1 MKLIS
6 FNQYKNTKPKGKL
19 NRKKVA
25 IIITIV
31 VVIIILAI
39 LTSIYMLNKTF
50 RDNVDRYIFRKNIEE
65 NKIVCKILDEVKSLA
80 ESNLNITIFQGL
92 PKSDKME
99 LIIQKATELGVKTI
113 VPVITKRTVI
123 KLKDKDKQNKV
134 DRWRKIAEVAAKQS
148 GRDIIPTIENIINI
162 ADIKF
167 DEFDKIFV
175 LYENEEKISIKDEI
189 EQLKNDNK
197 EELNIGIVIGPEGG
211 FAESEIE
218 QLRLNQNVSV
228 VTLGKRIL
236 RTETVALVVS
246 GILMYELGD
255 LN

>member
-1 MKLIS
+1 MPKFFIKTENLKENEEIWITGS
-6 FNQYKNTKPKGKL
+6 DVNHIKNVL
-19 NRKKVA
+19 RKKVDDK
-25 IIITIV
+25 INICNSDTQKNYEC
-31 VVIIILAI
+31 VI
-39 LTSIYMLNKTF
+39 
-50 RDNVDRYIFRKNIEE
+50 KNIEE

-80 ESNLNITIFQGL
+80 ESNINITIFQGL

>member
-1 MKLIS
+1 MPKFFIKTENLEENEEIWITGS
-6 FNQYKNTKPKGKL
+6 DVNHIKNVL
-19 NRKKVA
+19 RKKVNDKLNICNSDTTKNYEC
-25 IIITIV
+25 II
-31 VVIIILAI
+31 
-39 LTSIYMLNKTF
+39 
-50 RDNVDRYIFRKNIEE
+50 KNIEE
-65 NKIVCKILDEVKSLA
+65 NKIVCKILEEVKSMS
-80 ESNLNITIFQGL
+80 ESDLNITIFQGL

-99 LIIQKATELGVKTI
+99 LIIQKSTELGVKAI
-113 VPVITKRTVI
+113 VPVITQRTVI

-148 GRDIIPTIENIINI
+148 GRDIIPIIENIINI

-218 QLRLNQNVSV
+218 QLNLNQNVSV
-228 VTLGKRIL
+228 ITLGKRIL

>member
-1 MKLIS
+1 MPKFFIKTENLKENEEIWITGS
-6 FNQYKNTKPKGKL
+6 DVNHIKNVL
-19 NRKKVA
+19 RKK
-25 IIITIV
+25 IDDKINICNSDTQKNYEC
-31 VVIIILAI
+31 VI
-39 LTSIYMLNKTF
+39 
-50 RDNVDRYIFRKNIEE
+50 KNIEE

-189 EQLKNDNK
+189 EQLKNDKK

>member
-1 MKLIS
+1 MPKFFIKTENLKENEEIWITGS
-6 FNQYKNTKPKGKL
+6 DVNHIKNVL
-19 NRKKVA
+19 RKK
-25 IIITIV
+25 IDDKINICNSDTQKNYEC
-31 VVIIILAI
+31 VI
-39 LTSIYMLNKTF
+39 
-50 RDNVDRYIFRKNIEE
+50 KNIEE

-246 GILMYELGD
+246 GILIYELGD

>member
-1 MKLIS
+1 MPKFFIETENLKENEEIWLTGS
-6 FNQYKNTKPKGKL
+6 DVNHIKNVL
-19 NRKKVA
+19 RKK
-25 IIITIV
+25 IDDKINICNSDTQKNYEC
-31 VVIIILAI
+31 VI
-39 LTSIYMLNKTF
+39 
-50 RDNVDRYIFRKNIEE
+50 KNIEE

-189 EQLKNDNK
+189 EQLKNNEK

-211 FAESEIE
+211 FAESEIG

>member
-1 MKLIS
+1 MPKFFIKTENLKENKEIWITGS
-6 FNQYKNTKPKGKL
+6 DVNHIKNVL
-19 NRKKVA
+19 RKK
-25 IIITIV
+25 IDDKINICNSDTQKNYEC
-31 VVIIILAI
+31 VI
-39 LTSIYMLNKTF
+39 
-50 RDNVDRYIFRKNIEE
+50 KNIEE

>member
-1 MKLIS
+1 MPKFFIKTENLKENEEIWITGRDV
-6 FNQYKNTKPKGKL
+6 NHIKNVL
-19 NRKKVA
+19 RKK
-25 IIITIV
+25 IDDKINICNSDTQKNYEC
-31 VVIIILAI
+31 VI
-39 LTSIYMLNKTF
+39 
-50 RDNVDRYIFRKNIEE
+50 KNIEE
-65 NKIVCKILDEVKSLA
+65 NKIVCKILYEVKSLA
-80 ESNLNITIFQGL
+80 ESNINITIFQGL
-92 PKSDKME
+92 PKADKME

-134 DRWRKIAEVAAKQS
+134 DRWQKIAEVAAKQS

-162 ADIKF
+162 ANIKF

-211 FAESEIE
+211 FAENEIE

>member
-1 MKLIS
+1 MPKFFIKTENLKENEEIWITGS
-6 FNQYKNTKPKGKL
+6 DVNHIKNVL
-19 NRKKVA
+19 RKKVDDK
-25 IIITIV
+25 INICNSETQKNYEC
-31 VVIIILAI
+31 VI
-39 LTSIYMLNKTF
+39 
-50 RDNVDRYIFRKNIEE
+50 KNIEE

-99 LIIQKATELGVKTI
+99 LIIQKTTELGVKTI

>member
-1 MKLIS
+1 MPKFFLKTENLKENEEIWITGS
-6 FNQYKNTKPKGKL
+6 DVNHIKNVL
-19 NRKKVA
+19 RKK
-25 IIITIV
+25 IDDKINICNSDTQKNYEC
-31 VVIIILAI
+31 VI
-39 LTSIYMLNKTF
+39 
-50 RDNVDRYIFRKNIEE
+50 KNIEE

-99 LIIQKATELGVKTI
+99 LIIQKATELGVRTI

>member
-1 MKLIS
+1 MPKFFIKTENLKENKEIWITGS
-6 FNQYKNTKPKGKL
+6 DVNHIKNVL
-19 NRKKVA
+19 RKK
-25 IIITIV
+25 IDDKINICNSDTQKNYEC
-31 VVIIILAI
+31 VI
-39 LTSIYMLNKTF
+39 
-50 RDNVDRYIFRKNIEE
+50 KNIEE

-134 DRWRKIAEVAAKQS
+134 DRWRKIAEVAEKQS

>member
-1 MKLIS
+1 MPKFFIKTENLKENKEIWITGS
-6 FNQYKNTKPKGKL
+6 DVNHIKNVL
-19 NRKKVA
+19 RKK
-25 IIITIV
+25 IDDKINICNSDTQKNYEC
-31 VVIIILAI
+31 VI
-39 LTSIYMLNKTF
+39 
-50 RDNVDRYIFRKNIEE
+50 KNIEE

-228 VTLGKRIL
+228 VTLVKRIL

-246 GILMYELGD
+246 RILMYELGD

>member
-1 MKLIS
+1 MPKFFIKTENLKENEEIWITGRDV
-6 FNQYKNTKPKGKL
+6 NHIKNVL
-19 NRKKVA
+19 RKK
-25 IIITIV
+25 IDDKINICNSDTQKNYEC
-31 VVIIILAI
+31 VI
-39 LTSIYMLNKTF
+39 
-50 RDNVDRYIFRKNIEE
+50 KNIEE
-65 NKIVCKILDEVKSLA
+65 NKIVCKILYEVKSLT
-80 ESNLNITIFQGL
+80 ESNINITIFQGL
-92 PKSDKME
+92 PKADKME

-134 DRWRKIAEVAAKQS
+134 DRWQKIAEVAAKQS

-162 ADIKF
+162 TNIKF

-211 FAESEIE
+211 FAENEIE

>member
-1 MKLIS
+1 MPKFFIKTENLKENEEIWITGS
-6 FNQYKNTKPKGKL
+6 DVNHIKNVL
-19 NRKKVA
+19 RKK
-25 IIITIV
+25 IDDKINICNSDTQKNYEC
-31 VVIIILAI
+31 VI
-39 LTSIYMLNKTF
+39 
-50 RDNVDRYIFRKNIEE
+50 KNIEE

>member
-1 MKLIS
+1 MPKFFIKTENLKENEEIWITGS
-6 FNQYKNTKPKGKL
+6 DVNHIKNVL
-19 NRKKVA
+19 RKK
-25 IIITIV
+25 IDDKINICNSDTQKNYEC
-31 VVIIILAI
+31 VI
-39 LTSIYMLNKTF
+39 
-50 RDNVDRYIFRKNIEE
+50 KNIEE

-123 KLKDKDKQNKV
+123 KLKDKDKDKQNKV

>member
-1 MKLIS
+1 MPKFFIKTENLKENEEIWITGS
-6 FNQYKNTKPKGKL
+6 DVNHIKNVL
-19 NRKKVA
+19 RKK
-25 IIITIV
+25 IDDKTNICNSDTQKNYEC
-31 VVIIILAI
+31 VI
-39 LTSIYMLNKTF
+39 
-50 RDNVDRYIFRKNIEE
+50 KNIEE

>member
-1 MKLIS
+1 MPKFFIETENLKENEEIWITGS
-6 FNQYKNTKPKGKL
+6 DVNHIKNVL
-19 NRKKVA
+19 RKK
-25 IIITIV
+25 IDDKINICNSDTQKNYEC
-31 VVIIILAI
+31 VI
-39 LTSIYMLNKTF
+39 
-50 RDNVDRYIFRKNIEE
+50 KNIEE

>member
-1 MKLIS
+1 MPKFFIKTENLKENEEIWITGS
-6 FNQYKNTKPKGKL
+6 DVNHIKNVL
-19 NRKKVA
+19 RKKVDDK
-25 IIITIV
+25 INICNSDTQKNYEC
-31 VVIIILAI
+31 VI
-39 LTSIYMLNKTF
+39 
-50 RDNVDRYIFRKNIEE
+50 KNIEE

-80 ESNLNITIFQGL
+80 ESNINITIFQGL

-99 LIIQKATELGVKTI
+99 LIIQKTTELGVKTI

-175 LYENEEKISIKDEI
+175 LYENEEKISLKDEI

>member
-1 MKLIS
+1 MPKFFIKTENLKENEEIWITGS
-6 FNQYKNTKPKGKL
+6 DVNHIKNVL
-19 NRKKVA
+19 RKK
-25 IIITIV
+25 IDDKINICNSDTQKNYEC
-31 VVIIILAI
+31 VI
-39 LTSIYMLNKTF
+39 
-50 RDNVDRYIFRKNIEE
+50 KNIEE

-236 RTETVALVVS
+236 RTETVVLVVS

>member
-1 MKLIS
+1 MPKFFIETENLKENEEIWITGS
-6 FNQYKNTKPKGKL
+6 DVNHIKNVL
-19 NRKKVA
+19 RKK
-25 IIITIV
+25 IDDKINICNSDTQKNYEC
-31 VVIIILAI
+31 VI
-39 LTSIYMLNKTF
+39 
-50 RDNVDRYIFRKNIEE
+50 KNIEE

-99 LIIQKATELGVKTI
+99 LIIQKATELGVRTI

-211 FAESEIE
+211 FAENEIE

>member
-1 MKLIS
+1 MPKFFIKTENLKENEEIWITGS
-6 FNQYKNTKPKGKL
+6 DVNHIKNVL
-19 NRKKVA
+19 RKKIDDKINICNSDTQA
-25 IIITIV
+25 NYECII
-31 VVIIILAI
+31 
-39 LTSIYMLNKTF
+39 
-50 RDNVDRYIFRKNIEE
+50 KNIEE
-65 NKIVCKILDEVKSLA
+65 NKIICKIINETKSMS
-80 ESNLNITIFQGL
+80 ESSLNITIFQGL

-99 LIIQKATELGVKTI
+99 LIIQKSTELGVKTI
-113 VPVITKRTVI
+113 VPVITKRTVV

-167 DEFDKIFV
+167 ENYDKVLV
-175 LYENEEKISIKDEI
+175 LYENEEKLSIKDEI
-189 EQLKNDNK
+189 AQLKNNDK

-218 QLRLNQNVSV
+218 QLKLNQNVSV
-228 VTLGKRIL
+228 ITLGKRIL
-236 RTETVALVVS
+236 RSETVALVVS

>member
-1 MKLIS
+1 MPKFFIKTENLKENKEIWITGS
-6 FNQYKNTKPKGKL
+6 DVNHIKNVL
-19 NRKKVA
+19 RKK
-25 IIITIV
+25 IDDKINICNSDTQKNYEC
-31 VVIIILAI
+31 VI
-39 LTSIYMLNKTF
+39 
-50 RDNVDRYIFRKNIEE
+50 KNIEE

-134 DRWRKIAEVAAKQS
+134 DRWRKNAEVAAKQS

>member
-1 MKLIS
+1 MPKFFIKTENLKENKEIWITGS
-6 FNQYKNTKPKGKL
+6 DVNHIKNVL
-19 NRKKVA
+19 RKK
-25 IIITIV
+25 IDDKINICNSDTQKNYEC
-31 VVIIILAI
+31 VI
-39 LTSIYMLNKTF
+39 
-50 RDNVDRYIFRKNIEE
+50 KNIEE

-113 VPVITKRTVI
+113 VLVITKRTVI

>member
-1 MKLIS
+1 MPKFFIKTENLKENKEIWITGS
-6 FNQYKNTKPKGKL
+6 DVNHIKNVL
-19 NRKKVA
+19 RKK
-25 IIITIV
+25 IDDKINICNSDTQKNYEC
-31 VVIIILAI
+31 VI
-39 LTSIYMLNKTF
+39 
-50 RDNVDRYIFRKNIEE
+50 KNIEE

-99 LIIQKATELGVKTI
+99 LIIQKTTELGVKTI

>member
-1 MKLIS
+1 MPKFFIKTENLKENEEIWITGS
-6 FNQYKNTKPKGKL
+6 DVNHIKNVL
-19 NRKKVA
+19 RKK
-25 IIITIV
+25 IDDKINICNSDTQKNYEC
-31 VVIIILAI
+31 VI
-39 LTSIYMLNKTF
+39 K
-50 RDNVDRYIFRKNIEE
+50 DIEE

-92 PKSDKME
+92 PKADKME
-99 LIIQKATELGVKTI
+99 LIIQKTTELGVKTI

-167 DEFDKIFV
+167 DDFDKIFV
-175 LYENEEKISIKDEI
+175 LYENEEKISIKEEI
-189 EQLKNDNK
+189 EKLKNDNK

-218 QLRLNQNVSV
+218 QLRLNQNISV

>member
-1 MKLIS
+1 MPKFFIKTENLKENEEIWITGS
-6 FNQYKNTKPKGKL
+6 DVNHIKNVL
-19 NRKKVA
+19 RKKIDDKINICNSDTQKNYECA
-25 IIITIV
+25 I
-31 VVIIILAI
+31 
-39 LTSIYMLNKTF
+39 
-50 RDNVDRYIFRKNIEE
+50 KNIEE
-65 NKIVCKILDEVKSLA
+65 NKIICKIISETKSMS
-80 ESNLNITIFQGL
+80 ESSLNITIFQGL

-99 LIIQKATELGVKTI
+99 LIIQKSTELGVKTI

-123 KLKDKDKQNKV
+123 KLKDKDKQTKV
-134 DRWRKIAEVAAKQS
+134 ERWRKIAEVAAKQS

-167 DEFDKIFV
+167 DEFNKIFV
-175 LYENEEKISIKDEI
+175 LYENEEKNSIKDEI
-189 EQLKNDNK
+189 EQLKKNNK
-197 EELNIGIVIGPEGG
+197 EELNIGIIIGPEGG
-211 FAESEIE
+211 FADSEIE
-218 QLRLNQNVSV
+218 QLRLKPNVSV

>member
-1 MKLIS
+1 MGVKTHLI
-6 FNQYKNTKPKGKL
+6 NHIKNVL
-19 NRKKVA
+19 RKK
-25 IIITIV
+25 IDDKINICNSDTQKNYEC
-31 VVIIILAI
+31 VI
-39 LTSIYMLNKTF
+39 
-50 RDNVDRYIFRKNIEE
+50 KNIEE

>member
-1 MKLIS
+1 MPKFFIKTENLKENEEIWITGS
-6 FNQYKNTKPKGKL
+6 DINHIKNVL
-19 NRKKVA
+19 RKKVDDK
-25 IIITIV
+25 INICNSDTQKNYEC
-31 VVIIILAI
+31 VI
-39 LTSIYMLNKTF
+39 
-50 RDNVDRYIFRKNIEE
+50 KNIEE

-80 ESNLNITIFQGL
+80 ESNINITIFQGL

-99 LIIQKATELGVKTI
+99 LIIQKTTELGVKTI

>member
-1 MKLIS
+1 MPKFFIKTENLKENEEIWITGS
-6 FNQYKNTKPKGKL
+6 DVNHIKNVL
-19 NRKKVA
+19 RKK
-25 IIITIV
+25 IDDKINICNSDTQKNYEC
-31 VVIIILAI
+31 VI
-39 LTSIYMLNKTF
+39 
-50 RDNVDRYIFRKNIEE
+50 KNIEG

>member
-1 MKLIS
+1 MPKFFIKTENLKENEEIWITGS
-6 FNQYKNTKPKGKL
+6 DVNHIKNVL
-19 NRKKVA
+19 RKK
-25 IIITIV
+25 IDDKINICNSDTQKNYEC
-31 VVIIILAI
+31 VI
-39 LTSIYMLNKTF
+39 
-50 RDNVDRYIFRKNIEE
+50 KNIEE

-99 LIIQKATELGVKTI
+99 LIIQKATELGVKII

>member
-1 MKLIS
+1 MPKFFIKTENLKENEEIWITGRDV
-6 FNQYKNTKPKGKL
+6 NHIKNVL
-19 NRKKVA
+19 RKK
-25 IIITIV
+25 IDDKINICNSDTQKNYEC
-31 VVIIILAI
+31 VI
-39 LTSIYMLNKTF
+39 
-50 RDNVDRYIFRKNIEE
+50 KNIEE
-65 NKIVCKILDEVKSLA
+65 NKIVCKILYEVKSLA
-80 ESNLNITIFQGL
+80 ESNINITIFQGL
-92 PKSDKME
+92 PKADKME
-99 LIIQKATELGVKTI
+99 LIIQKATELGVKII

-134 DRWRKIAEVAAKQS
+134 DRWQKIAEVAAKQS

-162 ADIKF
+162 ANIKF

-211 FAESEIE
+211 FAENEIE

>member
-1 MKLIS
+1 ML
-6 FNQYKNTKPKGKL
+6 
-19 NRKKVA
+19 RKKVDDK
-25 IIITIV
+25 INICNSDTQKNYEC
-31 VVIIILAI
+31 VI
-39 LTSIYMLNKTF
+39 
-50 RDNVDRYIFRKNIEE
+50 KNIEE

-99 LIIQKATELGVKTI
+99 LIIQKTTELGVKTI

>member
-1 MKLIS
+1 MPKFFIKTENLKENEEIWITGS
-6 FNQYKNTKPKGKL
+6 DVNHIKNVL
-19 NRKKVA
+19 RKK
-25 IIITIV
+25 IDDKINICNSDTQKNYEC
-31 VVIIILAI
+31 VI
-39 LTSIYMLNKTF
+39 
-50 RDNVDRYIFRKNIEE
+50 KNIEE
-65 NKIVCKILDEVKSLA
+65 NKIVCKILDEVKSLV

>member
-1 MKLIS
+1 MPKFFIKTENLKENEGIWITGS
-6 FNQYKNTKPKGKL
+6 DVNHIKNVL
-19 NRKKVA
+19 RKKIDDKINICNSDTQKNYEC
-25 IIITIV
+25 II
-31 VVIIILAI
+31 
-39 LTSIYMLNKTF
+39 
-50 RDNVDRYIFRKNIEE
+50 KNIEE

>member
-1 MKLIS
+1 MPKFFIKTENLKENEEIWITGS
-6 FNQYKNTKPKGKL
+6 DVNHIKNVL
-19 NRKKVA
+19 RKKVDDKINICNSDTQKNYEC
-25 IIITIV
+25 IIQ
-31 VVIIILAI
+31 
-39 LTSIYMLNKTF
+39 
-50 RDNVDRYIFRKNIEE
+50 NIEE
-65 NKIVCKILDEVKSLA
+65 NKIICKIISETKSMS
-80 ESNLNITIFQGL
+80 ESSLNITIFQGL

-99 LIIQKATELGVKTI
+99 LIIQKSTELGVKTI

-175 LYENEEKISIKDEI
+175 LYENEENISIKDEI

>member
-1 MKLIS
+1 MPKFFIKTENLKENEEIWITGS
-6 FNQYKNTKPKGKL
+6 DVNHIKNVL
-19 NRKKVA
+19 RKKIDDKINICNSDTQKNYECA
-25 IIITIV
+25 I
-31 VVIIILAI
+31 
-39 LTSIYMLNKTF
+39 
-50 RDNVDRYIFRKNIEE
+50 KNIEE
-65 NKIVCKILDEVKSLA
+65 NKIICKIINETKSIS
-80 ESNLNITIFQGL
+80 ESSLNITIFQGL

-99 LIIQKATELGVKTI
+99 LIIQKSTELGVKTI

-123 KLKDKDKQNKV
+123 KLKDKDKQTKV
-134 DRWRKIAEVAAKQS
+134 ERWRKIAEVAAKQS

-167 DEFDKIFV
+167 DEFNKIFV
-175 LYENEEKISIKDEI
+175 LYENEEKNSIKDEI
-189 EQLKNDNK
+189 EQLKKNNK
-197 EELNIGIVIGPEGG
+197 EELNIGIIIGPEGG
-211 FAESEIE
+211 FADSEIE
-218 QLRLNQNVSV
+218 QLRLNPNVSV